1 MEIKVVTVERTNP
14 AGGVITVHWRTVET
28 SGEFSASQYGTES
41 FTPNP
46 DAPGY
51 IPYEQLTEADVVG
64 WLNERWGAEGLAA
77 KQAALDAD
85 LANQANPPVVSG
97 LPWVNA

>member
-1 MEIKVVTVERTNP
+1 MEIRINLLERQSDN
-14 AGGVITVHWRTVET
+14 GGVVIVHFSTFET
-28 SGEFSASQYGTES
+28 QGEYTASQYGTES
-41 FTPNP
+41 FQPDP

-51 IPYEQLTEADVVG
+51 VPYESLTEADVVG
-64 WLNERWGAEGLAA
+64 WLESRWGTEGMAA

-85 LANQANPPVVSG
+85 IANQANPPVVSG

>member
-1 MEIKVVTVERTNP
+1 MQIQISTLESQ
-14 AGGVITVHWRTVET
+14 AADGSVIVVHWRTVET
-28 SGEFSASQYGTES
+28 SGQFTASQYGTES
-41 FTPNP
+41 FQPDP

-51 IPYEQLTEADVVG
+51 IPYENLTEADVVG
-64 WLNERWGAEGLAA
+64 WLNDRWGTEGLAA

-85 LANQANPPVVSG
+85 IANQANPPVVSG